1 VSEAHDLSKTNRF
14 RAFRYVAALVPAVAL
29 LGVAVLINAHH
40 TATDRA
46 QRVAD
51 HARFAAASVDLRLGQ
66 LLELTAFCTSSP
78 ALINRV
84 DLANV
89 AENCGRYA
97 GRIGAW
103 VVIVETGETHRQI
116 LNTRTDVPA
125 VLPAYP
131 RTDEHATLR
140 ALEDLSRASGEPGI
154 ADVFTGIILPEGI
167 VSAGQYLRLADGRD
181 AMLYVSVGAR
191 TLSDQ
196 LAGIA
201 APEGPIF
208 GLIDPSR
215 RVVARSVGIER
226 AMFADAPDWI
236 LGFMDTGAAGAAL
249 GVPGPEV
256 IGGTWDAGYHPS
268 NAAPGW
274 MAAAFQPTPVGTR
287 LWAPISLP
295 SAVVLVGLLLSGALL
310 WGISG
315 RDRAARREEA
325 ARQAEAEAERRDR
338 EKSRL
343 LASFAHDIRS
353 PLISLI
359 GSLEMIET
367 GRGPGR
373 DAMEMDRTGQIRL
386 ARGAA
391 EALLQLVDDI
401 LELSFLG
408 SGEMSLH
415 PSPAD
420 LRQLAATLSD
430 QLRQRADQ
438 KGLYLRLDL
447 DPGLPPIVEVDR
459 LRLQQIL
466 SNLLTNA
473 VKYTERGGVTL
484 RIRVS
489 GAAPGRM
496 DLDLAVIDTGVG
508 LAPEDIPRI
517 LREFGR
523 LEREV
528 EQRETGSGLGL
539 AIVQRI
545 LHSMGTV
552 LEVESKPG
560 QGSTFRFRLTVPVPT
575 DGAKPSMA
583 QPLAGTVILYAEDEP
598 VIRQVTERRLAE
610 AGAQV
615 VSTVDGEDA
624 LRQLASVTPDLLLI
638 DLQMP
643 GLDGVGLIRRL
654 QEVAPTR
661 SWPIFVLTSHISG
674 HQAAEARAAGADEV
688 FTKPVQVAA
697 LAAAFQARRGNG
709 GQSVPRVNCNAEAA
723 FGPVL
728 DLEAFLAATGP
739 RDAPYA
745 AALVARFEASI
756 REDCAAFESMIAA
769 ADTGAAARLAHRC
782 FGLCQV
788 FGAAALARHLL
799 RLEEEAAAG
808 NVAEVRALAADC
820 ETLAETTLSEM
831 RAAIRVSGAGGS

>member
-1 VSEAHDLSKTNRF
+1 MSGTSFF

-29 LGVAVLINAHH
+29 LGVAVLINAQH

-51 HARFAAASVDLRLGQ
+51 HARLAAASVDLRLGQ

-78 ALINRV
+78 ALTDRL
-84 DLANV
+84 DLASV

-116 LNTRTDVPA
+116 LNTRPDAPA

-131 RTDEHATLR
+131 QTDEHATLR
-140 ALEDLSRASGEPGI
+140 ALEDRSRASGEPGI

-181 AMLYVSVGAR
+181 AMLYVSVAAR

-208 GLIDPSR
+208 GLIDPSHR
-215 RVVARSVGIER
+215 IVARSVGIER

-236 LGFMDTGAAGAAL
+236 LGFMDTGAAGATL

-256 IGGTWDAGYHPS
+256 IGGTWDAGYHPL

-274 MAAAFQPTPVGTR
+274 MAAAFQPAPVGTR

-295 SAVVLVGLLLSGALL
+295 SAVVLVGLLLSGAFL

-315 RDRAARREEA
+315 RDRAARREAA
-325 ARQAEAEAERRDR
+325 ARQSEAEALRRDR

-367 GRGPGR
+367 GYGPGA
-373 DAMEMDRTGQIRL
+373 DVTKTDTSGQIRS
-386 ARGAA
+386 ARRAA

-415 PSPAD
+415 PSPVD
-420 LRQLAATLSD
+420 LRQLAASLSD
-430 QLRQRADQ
+430 QIRQRADQ
-438 KGLYLRLDL
+438 KGLALRLDL
-447 DPGLPPIVEVDR
+447 APGLPPIVEVDR
-459 LRLQQIL
+459 LRLQQVL

-473 VKYTERGGVTL
+473 VKYTAHGSVTL
-484 RIRVS
+484 RISVS
-489 GAAPGRM
+489 GSAPGRV
-496 DLDLAVIDTGVG
+496 DLDLAVSDTGVG

-545 LHSMGTV
+545 LDGMGTV
-552 LEVESKPG
+552 LEVQSVPG
-560 QGSTFRFRLTVPVPT
+560 QGSTFRFRLALPVPT
-575 DGAKPSMA
+575 NGVELSIA
-583 QPLAGTVILYAEDEP
+583 QPFAGTVILYAEDEP
-598 VIRQVTERRLAE
+598 VIRQVTTRRLIE

-615 VSTVDGEDA
+615 VSAIDGEDA
-624 LRQLASVTPDLLLI
+624 LRELGSVTPDLLLI

-654 QEVAPTR
+654 KEVASTR
-661 SWPIFVLTSHISG
+661 SLPVFVLTSHISG
-674 HQAAEARAAGADEV
+674 PQASEARAAGADAV

-697 LAAAFQARRGNG
+697 LAAAFQARRGDG
-709 GQSVPRVNCNAEAA
+709 GNSVSQVGVDPETADAQ
-723 FGPVL
+723 FL
-728 DLEAFLAATGP
+728 DLETFLDATGAG
-739 RDAPYA
+739 DKAYA
-745 AALVARFEASI
+745 TGVVTRFEASL
-756 REDCAAFESMIAA
+756 RQDRLAFETIIAA
-769 ADTGAAARLAHRC
+769 GDMGEAARLAHRC
-782 FGLCQV
+782 LGLCQV
-788 FGAAALARHLL
+788 LGAAALAQRLL
-799 RLEEEAAAG
+799 RLEQEAAGG
-808 NVAEVRALAADC
+808 NVAAVRALAADC
-820 ETLAETTLSEM
+820 ETVAETTLLKM
-831 RAAIRVSGAGGS
+831 RTALTVSGAGGS